1 MPPSH
6 KKRRPAPDSV
16 RRAVRPFSNIDDA
29 SGATGSEMKG
39 KAMQRS
45 SVSRTKN
52 MLLTPSKTPRKP
64 ENGAQAPAFGHV
76 ARELFV
82 TESDDLLATPRKRA
96 KKYSGISME
105 SFTVEE
111 VEDPIDIFTDSR
123 DRIPAKDES
132 HENPFFGEVTE
143 PEPSKRRS
151 KRNVKIPGEGIQ
163 SVDAASRR
171 EDGMIY
177 VL

>member
-6 KKRRPAPDSV
+6 KKRQPAPDSV
-16 RRAVRPFSNIDDA
+16 RRAARPFPSTDDA

-39 KAMQRS
+39 KATHRS
-45 SVSRTKN
+45 SASRTKN

-82 TESDDLLATPRKRA
+82 AENDDLLPTPRKRA
-96 KKYSGISME
+96 KKYTGISME

-111 VEDPIDIFTDSR
+111 VDDPIDIFTDSR

-132 HENPFFGEVTE
+132 EANPFFGEVAE

-163 SVDAASRR
+163 SIDAASRR
-171 EDGMIY
+171 EDGMLY